1 MDNCF
6 IQAKTKDESLTQN
19 EYYTSIGLQ
28 DFVDNNNHFRLNNDG
43 DNALAK
49 KIYRDNGSYKLMI
62 KCDSYNKPCD
72 PSNPLKTN
80 KQTLSYKN
88 GYKFM
93 TVNNKAF
100 DYYLKFLQTQNKSW
114 LLNTERELI

>member
-28 DFVDNNNHFRLNNDG
+28 DFVDNNNYFRLNNDG
-43 DNALAK
+43 DKTMAK

-72 PSNPLKTN
+72 PSHPLKTN